1 MRKGADPM
9 GLTIGSLPKLPDA
22 LVRNSWVKEVDVSN
36 PGGARPDLPA
46 GVKLEPSVR
55 PGQVLDRVD
64 WDSAVPLDPQFGEN
78 IAYRPDSPFLRNG
91 RQDFTVFSGG
101 DVSEAARELAALMT
115 EYPAGVALTLDG
127 LSQGQLADLVG
138 GIGRKLDSAFAAGEV
153 SEQEYA
159 DLNRG
164 LDAYAEFMTEKAERE
179 RASFAVMKQTAA
191 ATKAQLRSGAS
202 EEDMADCAEQVRE
215 TWQEKLRAYLAE
227 NSYDRTALRQM
238 IAAIRAGERLSVR
251 LPPDAPPE
259 KAARET
265 ASLRGAG
272 TGAEISRM
280 FYRDGSASLA
290 LPEIPE
296 DAAQE
301 AADFSMGKSVSVSVY
316 YSPEAKRNQA
326 WNRMSQ
332 ERNTLIE
339 QMKAEIS
346 AAGMDYFESQ
356 RFIKDS
362 FTALYTD
369 WMHNE
374 PELFKVWFDWNEE
387 DLANHAWDLTTKPEG
402 WTDADFA
409 FWKAYDPWG
418 LEP

>member
-1 MRKGADPM
+1 
-9 GLTIGSLPKLPDA
+9 
-22 LVRNSWVKEVDVSN
+22 
-36 PGGARPDLPA
+36 
-46 GVKLEPSVR
+46 
-55 PGQVLDRVD
+55 
-64 WDSAVPLDPQFGEN
+64 
-78 IAYRPDSPFLRNG
+78 
-91 RQDFTVFSGG
+91 
-101 DVSEAARELAALMT
+101 MT

-290 LPEIPE
+290 LR
-296 DAAQE
+296 
-301 AADFSMGKSVSVSVY
+301 KSRRM
-316 YSPEAKRNQA
+316 PRRKRRTSL
-326 WNRMSQ
+326 WENRCRCRFTILRRQ
-332 ERNTLIE
+332 NAIKRGIGCPRNETPSL
-339 QMKAEIS
+339 S
-346 AAGMDYFESQ
+346 
-356 RFIKDS
+356 R
-362 FTALYTD
+362 
-369 WMHNE
+369 
-374 PELFKVWFDWNEE
+374 
-387 DLANHAWDLTTKPEG
+387 
-402 WTDADFA
+402 
-409 FWKAYDPWG
+409 
-418 LEP
+418 

>member
-1 MRKGADPM
+1 MLWKGADPM

-101 DVSEAARELAALMT
+101 DVSEAA
-115 EYPAGVALTLDG
+115 
-127 LSQGQLADLVG
+127 
-138 GIGRKLDSAFAAGEV
+138 
-153 SEQEYA
+153 
-159 DLNRG
+159 
-164 LDAYAEFMTEKAERE
+164 
-179 RASFAVMKQTAA
+179 
-191 ATKAQLRSGAS
+191 
-202 EEDMADCAEQVRE
+202 
-215 TWQEKLRAYLAE
+215 
-227 NSYDRTALRQM
+227 
-238 IAAIRAGERLSVR
+238 
-251 LPPDAPPE
+251 
-259 KAARET
+259 
-265 ASLRGAG
+265 
-272 TGAEISRM
+272 
-280 FYRDGSASLA
+280 
-290 LPEIPE
+290 
-296 DAAQE
+296 
-301 AADFSMGKSVSVSVY
+301 DFSMGKSVSVSVY

-346 AAGMDYFESQ
+346 AAGMDYFESR

-387 DLANHAWDLTTKPEG
+387 DFANHAWDLTIKPEG